1 MVRNELAVFDGSGSL
16 AQRVRLSSKPITIG
30 RHPDNDLAIK
40 DELASRFHCTI
51 EPDGSGGWRVRDL
64 GSRNGTRVNDAAVTD
79 KALRAGDRVQVGR
92 HVFVMEASSG
102 LESSLDET
110 HGPAGRSAAGPPP
123 ERRRR
128 GAEAPAREPSR
139 APGRAAVRERDAET
153 TEVMSSADAM
163 DASIP
168 TKAVLAGA
176 GPAWTRELVK
186 LIETVSSEGLI
197 GLERVALI
205 DARGKNSDALMGD
218 TGGSL
223 AVRLLL
229 QAASKA
235 RATDMH
241 IEPKGESAMVRFRV
255 DGQMISVVNLPPQIG
270 ELAIGVIKAACHMRS
285 AGRDAVHDGHFA
297 CRFPDRRVDYRASL
311 TPSVHGQKLVIRV
324 LDTRDAP
331 HSLDELQLPPYMH
344 ERVKRVCRQDS
355 GLLLACGPT
364 GSGKTTTLYNALRDI
379 DRDRRNVIT
388 IEDPVEYQLDRVT
401 QIPLDIGKGAT
412 FGSILRSVLR
422 QDPDVILVGEIRD
435 EETARVAMQAAM
447 TGHVVFSTV
456 HSKDTIGAVFRLMDL
471 GIEPYLVANSL
482 DLVIAQRLVRVLC
495 DNCKRAVRVTPGQAT
510 RMGKYLEA
518 KNEIFAATGCGKC
531 LRTGYRGRRAIFEI
545 LEVTDELRDI
555 ILGKPSIADM
565 KRVIEQGHFTTLT
578 QSGWQLVARG
588 FTSLEEVDRVAS
600 SG

>member
-1 MVRNELAVFDGSGSL
+1 MVRNELAVFDGGGSL
-16 AQRVRLSSKPITIG
+16 AQRVRLSSKAITIG
-30 RHPDNDLAIK
+30 RHPDNDIPIK

-51 EPDGSGGWRVRDL
+51 EPDTAGNWRVRDL
-64 GSRNGTRVNDAAVTD
+64 GSRNGTRVNDTAIQD
-79 KALRAGDRVQVGR
+79 RPLRPGDRVQVGR
-92 HVFVMEASSG
+92 HVFVMEVSG
-102 LESSLDET
+102 GVEGSLDET
-110 HGPAGRSAAGPPP
+110 HGPASQSTPAARVEKRKRVG
-123 ERRRR
+123 E
-128 GAEAPAREPSR
+128 
-139 APGRAAVRERDAET
+139 AAVRTRALREAPEG
-153 TEVMSSADAM
+153 ENEPSPAMPEASAAM
-163 DASIP
+163 L
-168 TKAVLAGA
+168 TAGA

-186 LIETVSSEGLI
+186 LIETVSSEGLT

-205 DARGKNSDALMGD
+205 DARGKNSEALAGD

-223 AVRLLL
+223 AIRLLL

-235 RATDMH
+235 RATDVH
-241 IEPKGESAMVRFRV
+241 LEPKGEAASVRFRV
-255 DGQMISVVNLPPQIG
+255 DGQMINVVSLPPQIG
-270 ELAIGVIKAACHMRS
+270 ELAIGVVKAACHMRS

-297 CRFPDRRVDYRASL
+297 ARFPDRRVDYRASL

-324 LDTRDAP
+324 LDSRDAP
-331 HSLDELQLPPYMH
+331 HSLDELHLPPYMH

-401 QIPLDIGKGAT
+401 QIPLDIGTGST

-456 HSKDTIGAVFRLMDL
+456 HSKDTIGAIFRLMDL

-495 DNCKRAVRVTPGQAT
+495 ENCKRAVRVTPGQAT
-510 RMGKYLEA
+510 RMGKYLEG
-518 KNEIFAATGCGKC
+518 KSEIFAATGCGKC

-545 LEVTDELRDI
+545 LEVTDELRDVV
-555 ILGKPSIADM
+555 LGKPSIGEM
-565 KRVIEQGHFTTLT
+565 KKIIEQGHFTTLV
-578 QSGWQLVARG
+578 QSGWQQVARG
-588 FTSLEEVDRVAS
+588 HTTLDEVDRVAAA
-600 SG
+600 G

>member
-1 MVRNELAVFDGSGSL
+1 MSRNELAVFDGSGSL
-16 AQRVRLSSKPITIG
+16 AQRVRLAGKPITIG
-30 RHPDNDLAIK
+30 RHPDNDIVIR

-51 EPDGSGGWRVRDL
+51 EPDSSGAWRVRDL
-64 GSRNGTRVNDAAVTD
+64 GSRNGTRVNDSAIED
-79 KALRAGDRVQVGR
+79 RPLRQGDRVQVGR
-92 HVFVMEASSG
+92 HVFVLEAAES
-102 LESSLDET
+102 LENSLDET
-110 HGPAGRSAAGPPP
+110 HGPANGAAKPSGP
-123 ERRRR
+123 RARR
-128 GAEAPAREPSR
+128 GAADVQSPTKVMREP
-139 APGRAAVRERDAET
+139 AARRQPVAQDEPIPAE
-153 TEVMSSADAM
+153 S
-163 DASIP
+163 
-168 TKAVLAGA
+168 AVLARG

-186 LIETVSSEGLI
+186 LIENVSTDGLN
-197 GLERVALI
+197 GVERVALI
-205 DARGKNSDALMGD
+205 DARGKNSEALMGD

-223 AVRLLL
+223 AIRLLL

-241 IEPKGESAMVRFRV
+241 IEPKGEAAAVRFRV
-255 DGQMISVVNLPPQIG
+255 DGQMINVVNLPPQIG
-270 ELAIGVIKAACHMRS
+270 ELAIGVVKAACHMRS

-297 CRFPDRRVDYRASL
+297 TRFPDRRVDYRASL

-388 IEDPVEYQLDRVT
+388 IEDPVEYQLDKVT
-401 QIPLDIGKGAT
+401 QIPLDMGKGAT

-482 DLVIAQRLVRVLC
+482 DLVVAQRLVRVLC

-510 RMGKYLEA
+510 RMGKYLEG
-518 KNEIFAATGCGKC
+518 KSEIYAATGCAKC
-531 LRTGYRGRRAIFEI
+531 LRTGYRGRRALFEI
-545 LEVTDELRDI
+545 LEVTDELRDVV
-555 ILGKPSIADM
+555 LGKPTIADM
-565 KRVIEQGHFTTLT
+565 KRIIEQGHFTTLA

-588 FTSLEEVDRVAS
+588 STSLEEVDRVAS
-600 SG
+600 A

>member
-1 MVRNELAVFDGSGSL
+1 VFDGGGSL
-16 AQRVRLSSKPITIG
+16 AQRVRLSSKAITIG
-30 RHPDNDLAIK
+30 RHPDNDIPIK

-51 EPDGSGGWRVRDL
+51 EPDSSGNWRVRDL
-64 GSRNGTRVNDAAVTD
+64 GSRNGTRVNDAAIED
-79 KALRAGDRVQVGR
+79 RPLRPGDRVQIGR
-92 HVFVMEASSG
+92 YVFVMEASGG
-102 LESSLDET
+102 LDGSLDET
-110 HGPAGRSAAGPPP
+110 HGPAGHAAPV
-123 ERRRR
+123 
-128 GAEAPAREPSR
+128 ARIDKRKRVSES
-139 APGRAAVRERDAET
+139 AVRTRTLRQSQSEEADQSAELPEAST
-153 TEVMSSADAM
+153 AM
-163 DASIP
+163 LSG
-168 TKAVLAGA
+168 GA

-186 LIETVSSEGLI
+186 LIESVSSDGLT

-205 DARGKNSDALMGD
+205 DARGKNSEALTGD

-223 AVRLLL
+223 AIRLLL

-235 RATDMH
+235 RATDVH
-241 IEPKGESAMVRFRV
+241 LEPKGEAASVRFRV
-255 DGQMISVVNLPPQIG
+255 DGQMINVVSLPPQIG
-270 ELAIGVIKAACHMRS
+270 ELAIGVVKAACHMRS

-297 CRFPDRRVDYRASL
+297 ARFPDRRVDYRASL

-324 LDTRDAP
+324 LDARDAP
-331 HSLDELQLPPYMH
+331 HSLDELHLPPYMH

-401 QIPLDIGKGAT
+401 QIPLDIGTGST
-412 FGSILRSVLR
+412 FGAILRSVLR

-456 HSKDTIGAVFRLMDL
+456 HSKDTIGAIFRLMDL

-482 DLVIAQRLVRVLC
+482 DLIIAQRLVRVLC
-495 DNCKRAVRVTPGQAT
+495 ENCKRSVRVTPGQAT
-510 RMGKYLEA
+510 RMGKYLEG
-518 KNEIFAATGCGKC
+518 KSEVFAATGCGKC

-545 LEVTDELRDI
+545 LEVTDELRDVV
-555 ILGKPSIADM
+555 LGKPSIGEM
-565 KRVIEQGHFTTLT
+565 KKIIEQGHFTTLV
-578 QSGWQLVARG
+578 QSGWQQVARG
-588 FTSLEEVDRVAS
+588 HTTLDEVDRVAAA
-600 SG
+600 G